1 MRERDILRG
10 VLLGASPA
18 SECVFPI
25 GIEVVSTTWFPG
37 TTPRAPYR
45 KSIKKGGKQKE
56 KVSDDF
62 IDANMPRS
70 DASLK
75 CMPRTP
81 SESYDISSCII
92 AKTEDFSHLFAFL
105 TKFSAGNGLE
115 LSQKSCV
122 GVYFCMYRCVLDK

>member
-1 MRERDILRG
+1 LESKWFPPHG
-10 VLLGASPA
+10 FPVLLQELPT
-18 SECVFPI
+18 E
-25 GIEVVSTTWFPG
+25 
-37 TTPRAPYR
+37 RAL
-45 KSIKKGGKQKE
+45 KKGGKQKE